1 MLGFGHTY
9 DSPVIHT
16 KIAEIDGNMV
26 LTQAEKTY
34 WTTRIAQSNSKPFL
48 LAGSYAELFFIGSN
62 MGVFNMICAI
72 CDNKN
77 ADKKVLEKAQ
87 ELLKYEENYAIE
99 VKHFFC

>member
-48 LAGSYAELFFIGSN
+48 LAGSYAELFFIAPG
-62 MGVFNMICAI
+62 
-72 CDNKN
+72 
-77 ADKKVLEKAQ
+77 KVIFITEAT
-87 ELLKYEENYAIE
+87 
-99 VKHFFC
+99 F